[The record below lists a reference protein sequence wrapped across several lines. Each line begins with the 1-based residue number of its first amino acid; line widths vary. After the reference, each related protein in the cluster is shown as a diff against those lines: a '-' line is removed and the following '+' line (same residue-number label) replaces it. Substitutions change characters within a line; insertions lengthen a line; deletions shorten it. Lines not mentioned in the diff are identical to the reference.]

1 MLKIPI
7 MLGNK
12 KYFIHS
18 DRQNFILGKMATVTR
33 DGVTKESYVPES
45 FYSSLSDLML
55 DILKRKVRQSSA
67 TSIEELIQVVNKVE
81 EEIIIVW
88 GAKHLDKVLKG
99 ET

>member
-7 MLGNK
+7 MLGNR

-18 DRQNFILGKMATVTR
+18 DRQNFMLGKMVKLAK
-33 DGVTKESYVPES
+33 DGVSGEQYKPES

-67 TSIEELIQVVNKVE
+67 TSIEELIQVVKKTE
-81 EEIIIVW
+81 EEIVDVW
-88 GAKHLDKVLKG
+88 GSERLRDVLKG